1 METLDVYL
9 NDIKAGRLYDDNGE
23 MSFVYDEQYIGFSGN
38 KTVNYSVRIVV
49 SWLRWHWHFGWYEG
63 NDDKAPF

>member
-1 METLDVYL
+1 MYVTHDINWTLWPSV
-9 NDIKAGRLYDDNGE
+9 A
-23 MSFVYDEQYIGFSGN
+23 IGFNGN

-63 NDDKAPF
+63 NEDKAPF